1 METLLEIKTNTEIK
15 PSLLRQIVD
24 EVDMMDDEGKE
35 AVLRKIK
42 MEISLK
48 NAIEIDKELEHCE
61 RLIAEDDIADLVSKY
76 RKEQYIKN
84 TIKVSQ

>member
-1 METLLEIKTNTEIK
+1 METLLETKTATEIK

-24 EVDMMDDEGKE
+24 EVDMMDDEGKL

-48 NAIEIDKELEHCE
+48 KAIELDKELENCE

-76 RKEQYIKN
+76 RKEQYIEN
-84 TIKVSQ
+84 ANNVPQ